1 MEKPESIRYQGGL
14 RPYPAGVGSQRPA
27 YQSEPRDS
35 AGLLA
40 SWNLVL
46 LHKTVV
52 LVVTLASVAAS
63 VVFTKLQAP
72 TFRVHT
78 LIKVEPRNGYFL
90 NLREIDPTVTG
101 DTSNE
106 AYLSTEAEVLQSE
119 SMIRKALMSVD
130 RPVPAAA
137 ASFVPRAI
145 QWFRP
150 AADAPKP
157 GIQETVREIG
167 QNLSTSSVHEG
178 QIIDLSFES
187 TDRLFA
193 VDFLNA
199 LSAAFVKDT
208 SDLRHE
214 TSTFTQKRLNDQLA
228 ETRAKLEASESELQN
243 YASTAGLLFTSDKSS
258 VAEDQLR
265 GLEQEFAAA
274 RADRILKQTQR
285 DIAASRSPASL
296 PSVLDNL
303 TLRDYQAKL
312 MELNRQRAELQAMFT
327 DNHPEVKATQA
338 QIEEVQSGLAT
349 LRNQVVE
356 RVVNDYQAATQR
368 EQMLAAAVGE
378 QTKRVADDSANSVRY
393 NVLQREVE
401 TNRAIYDTMLQRTSN
416 SLLVSAME
424 VPDIR
429 VIDPATLP
437 SEAFKPRLG
446 QNVMVSAIGG
456 IVFGMLLVLV
466 TEGKDRRI
474 RSPLDLR
481 SLIGVQQLGVVPFT
495 AFKPTALR
503 KTSGLLTGTGAAVQS
518 SLYRSNNALADS
530 FRATLTSVLSRDPN
544 GTVPQTIVVT
554 SPTTGDGKT
563 TVVCNLGMALAEVKK
578 RVLLIDADTRNPG
591 LHGRFGIR
599 NTIGLTDILR
609 GDVEFSEGVLHRVQ
623 LNQADPSDPLRSVS
637 TIDSTGHG
645 RRGSS
650 AVLPGLYVLTR
661 GTDDEN
667 AISLLYSEQ
676 MEALAR
682 RLRADFDAIV
692 IDTPP
697 VVSLPH
703 ARVLGKHADGVV
715 LVVRSGYTSAGLARE
730 SLMLLDGDS
739 ISILGTVLNAFDSRR
754 SPYIYCSKGG
764 ESDRYPG

>member
-1 MEKPESIRYQGGL
+1 MEKPDLIRYQGGL
-14 RPYPAGVGSQRPA
+14 RPYPARVGSPGPD
-27 YQSEPRDS
+27 YKSEP

-46 LHKTVV
+46 LHKTTV
-52 LVVTLASVAAS
+52 LAVALAAVLAA
-63 VVFTKLQAP
+63 VVFTKLQTP

-78 LIKVEPRNGYFL
+78 LIKVESRNGYFL

-101 DTSNE
+101 DTSE
-106 AYLSTEAEVLQSE
+106 AYLSTEAQVLQSE
-119 SMIRKALMSVD
+119 SMIRRALMSVD
-130 RPVPAAA
+130 RPAPAATD
-137 ASFVPRAI
+137 FIPRAI
-145 QWFRP
+145 QWFRSS
-150 AADAPKP
+150 AHAPKP
-157 GIQETVREIG
+157 GNEETIREIS
-167 QNLSTSSVHEG
+167 QNLAASPVHEG
-178 QIIDLSFES
+178 QIIQLTFDS
-187 TDRLFA
+187 TDRIFA

-214 TSTFTQKRLNDQLA
+214 AGALTRARLNDQLA
-228 ETRAKLEASESELQN
+228 EARAKLEASESALQD
-243 YASTAGLLFTSDKSS
+243 YARTEGLIFTSDKSS

-274 RADRILKQTQR
+274 RADRILKQSQR
-285 DIAASRSPASL
+285 DIAASSSPASL
-296 PSVLDNL
+296 PPVLDNL
-303 TLRDYQAKL
+303 ALRDYQTKL
-312 MELNRQRAELQAMFT
+312 MELHRQHAELKAMFT
-327 DNHPEVKATQA
+327 ENHPEVKATQA
-338 QIEEVQSGLAT
+338 QIEEVESGLTT
-349 LRNQVVE
+349 LRNQVVA

-368 EQMLAAAVGE
+368 EALLAAAVGE

-401 TNRAIYDTMLQRTSN
+401 TNRAIYDAMLQRTSN
-416 SLLVSAME
+416 SLLASAME

-446 QNVMVSAIGG
+446 QNVMLGAIGG
-456 IVFGMLLVLV
+456 IVFGMLLLLV

-495 AFKPTALR
+495 ALKPKVRL
-503 KTSGLLTGTGAAVQS
+503 KISGLLPGPGAAVQH

-530 FRATLTSVLSRDPN
+530 FRTTLTSVLSRDTN
-544 GTVPQTIVVT
+544 GIAPQTIVVT

-578 RVLLIDADTRNPG
+578 RVLLIDADMRNPS
-591 LHGRFGIR
+591 LHGKFGIR
-599 NTIGLTDILR
+599 NTIGLIDILR
-609 GDVEFSEGVLHRVQ
+609 GDVEFSEAVLNRVQ
-623 LNQADPSDPLRSVS
+623 LNRADQTDPLRSVS

-667 AISLLYSEQ
+667 GIALLYSEQ
-676 MEALAR
+676 MEALAHN
-682 RLRADFDAIV
+682 LRADFDAIL

-703 ARVLGKHADGVV
+703 ARVLGKRADGVV
-715 LVVRSGYTSAGLARE
+715 LVVRSGYTSAALARE
-730 SLMLLDGDS
+730 SLMLLEGDS
-739 ISILGTVLNAFDSRR
+739 ISVLGTVLNAFDSRH
-754 SPYIYCSKGG
+754 SPYIYSSKGG